1 MTNKLP
7 ISIVLAGALAI
18 SGLIPLVV
26 SAITGSLTVGFV
38 ALVVIGGGVTVL
50 LLQAVGRPI
59 SQLSSATQ
67 ALETAL
73 NTDTALQTNSMPQ
86 TGLVQ
91 EVTVLGKNL
100 QEAMGTFQKRLTEL
114 NSMHAISQ
122 TITSS
127 TLDYSKTVQS
137 VLEAVQRVVDYD
149 AAEVSVLQGNTLTV
163 QAWWGKDGF
172 KDTTGREYR
181 IGKGP
186 TGTIAATKEPL
197 FLPVVQATE
206 DLQRTIGYAS
216 VETEFIS
223 KSTKLVISS
232 FLGIPLLIGDR
243 LVGTLTLVHHEAGYF
258 TENDKRQLNK
268 LAEIA
273 SIAIDNALQV
283 REREEALQNQ
293 IRELR
298 IEIDRAKLA
307 SQVNEVVQ
315 TDYFQHLQANAS
327 KMRERYNKLNDEA
340 PDGSDSEK
348 S

>member
-1 MTNKLP
+1 MTSKLP
-7 ISIVLAGALAI
+7 ISIILIGA
-18 SGLIPLVV
+18 LVV
-26 SAITGSLTVGFV
+26 SGLVPLLAFAATESVVIGLV
-38 ALVVIGGGVTVL
+38 ALVVVGGGAIAF
-50 LLQAVGRPI
+50 LLQVVGRPI

-67 ALETAL
+67 ALENAL
-73 NTDTALQTNSMPQ
+73 SADTAIQTNGIAHD
-86 TGLVQ
+86 GLVQ
-91 EVTVLGKNL
+91 EVMVLGKNL
-100 QEAMGTFQKRLTEL
+100 QGAMGTFQKRLTEL

-137 VLEAVQRVVDYD
+137 VLAAVQRVVDYD

-186 TGTIAATKEPL
+186 TGTIAATKQPL

-216 VETEFIS
+216 VETEFIA

-232 FLGIPLLIGDR
+232 FLGIPLLIGER
-243 LVGTLTLVHHEAGYF
+243 LVGTLTLVHHEAGFF

-283 REREEALQNQ
+283 RDREEALQSQ
-293 IRELR
+293 IRELK

-307 SQVNEVVQ
+307 TQVNEVVQ

-327 KMRERYNKLNDEA
+327 KMRERYNKLNDDA
-340 PDGSDSEK
+340 PAESDSEK

>member
-1 MTNKLP
+1 MNKLP
-7 ISIVLAGALAI
+7 ISGILVAALAV
-18 SGLIPLVV
+18 SGLIPLLVY
-26 SAITGSLTVGFV
+26 AITGSIIGGLV
-38 ALVVIGGGVTVL
+38 ALIVAGGGAIVF
-50 LLQAVGRPI
+50 LLQAVGQPI
-59 SQLSSATQ
+59 HQLSGSTQ

-73 NTDTALQTNSMPQ
+73 STDAPLDTSAFPQ
-86 TGLVQ
+86 VGMVQ
-91 EVTVLGKNL
+91 EVTDLGKNL
-100 QEAMGTFQKRLTEL
+100 QSAMVTFQKRLTEL

-137 VLEAVQRVVDYD
+137 VLAAVQRVVDYD
-149 AAEVSVLQGNTLTV
+149 AAEVAVLQGNTLTV

-232 FLGIPLLIGDR
+232 FLGIPLLIGER
-243 LVGTLTLVHHEAGYF
+243 LIGTLTLVHHEAGYF
-258 TENDKRQLNK
+258 TENNKRQLNK

-283 REREEALQNQ
+283 RDREEALQSQ
-293 IRELR
+293 IRELK

-307 SQVNEVVQ
+307 TQVNEVVQ

-327 KMRERYNKLNDEA
+327 KMRERYNKLNEETPA
-340 PDGSDSEK
+340 ESDSEK

>member
-1 MTNKLP
+1 MKKLP
-7 ISIVLAGALAI
+7 ISGILVVTLVI
-18 SGLIPLVV
+18 SGLIPLLAYAVT
-26 SAITGSLTVGFV
+26 SSMVGGLV
-38 ALVVIGGGVTVL
+38 ALVVAGGGAIAF
-50 LLQAVGRPI
+50 LLQAVGQPLR
-59 SQLSSATQ
+59 QFSSSTQ
-67 ALETAL
+67 TLETAL
-73 NTDTALQTNSMPQ
+73 STDAPLDANAFPQ
-86 TGLVQ
+86 TGMVQ

-100 QEAMGTFQKRLTEL
+100 QSALDTFQKRLNEL

-137 VLEAVQRVVDYD
+137 VLAAVQRVVDYD
-149 AAEVSVLQGNTLTV
+149 AAEVAVLQGNTLTV

-197 FLPVVQATE
+197 FLPIVQATE

-232 FLGIPLLIGDR
+232 FLGIPLLIGER
-243 LVGTLTLVHHEAGYF
+243 LIGTLTLVHHEAGYF
-258 TENDKRQLNK
+258 TENNKRQLNK

-283 REREEALQNQ
+283 RDREAALQSQ
-293 IRELR
+293 IRELK

-307 SQVNEVVQ
+307 TQVNEVVQ

-327 KMRERYNKLNDEA
+327 KMRERYNKLAEETPNE
-340 PDGSDSEK
+340 SDSEK

>member
-1 MTNKLP
+1 MNKLP
-7 ISIVLAGALAI
+7 ISGILVVTLVI
-18 SGLIPLVV
+18 SGLIPLLAYAVT
-26 SAITGSLTVGFV
+26 SSIVGGLV
-38 ALVVIGGGVTVL
+38 ALVVAGGGAIAF
-50 LLQAVGRPI
+50 LLQAVGQPI
-59 SQLSSATQ
+59 RQLSSSTQ
-67 ALETAL
+67 TLETAL
-73 NTDTALQTNSMPQ
+73 STDAPLDANAFPQ
-86 TGLVQ
+86 TGMVQ

-100 QEAMGTFQKRLTEL
+100 QSALDTFQKRLNEL

-137 VLEAVQRVVDYD
+137 VLAAVQRVVDYD
-149 AAEVSVLQGNTLTV
+149 AAEVAVLQGNTLTV

-197 FLPVVQATE
+197 FLPIVQATE

-232 FLGIPLLIGDR
+232 FLGIPLLIGER
-243 LVGTLTLVHHEAGYF
+243 LIGTLTLVHHEAGYF
-258 TENDKRQLNK
+258 TENNKRQLNK

-283 REREEALQNQ
+283 RDREAALQSQ
-293 IRELR
+293 IRELK

-307 SQVNEVVQ
+307 TQVNEVVQ

-327 KMRERYNKLNDEA
+327 KMRERYNKLAEETPNE
-340 PDGSDSEK
+340 SDSEK